1 MEDIIAVSIPICVC
15 VVLPVMIV
23 WLVQRSRSHK
33 IDRRTEVLVKAIE
46 NGVDVD
52 PNLLI
57 DETPV
62 RRKSLKMQMISYLS
76 NGVIFGLIG
85 LLFIVLTLAGVASF
99 PAWGYYAGIPLLAV
113 GLGNLVAYFVGV
125 RYMAPEIKAEEGAK
139 KE

>member
-15 VVLPVMIV
+15 VILPVMIV
-23 WLVQRSRSHK
+23 WLVQRSRSHR
-33 IDRRTEVLVKAIE
+33 IDKRSEVLVKAME
-46 NGVDVD
+46 NGVEVD

-57 DETPV
+57 DETPD
-62 RRKSLKMQMISYLS
+62 RKKSLKMQMISYLS

-85 LLFIVLTLAGVASF
+85 LLFIILTVAGVASF

-113 GLGNLVAYFVGV
+113 GVGNLVAYFVG
-125 RYMAPEIKAEEGAK
+125 RKYMAPEIQAEEQAG

>member
-62 RRKSLKMQMISYLS
+62 KRKSLKMQMISYLS

-85 LLFIVLTLAGVASF
+85 LLFIILTLAGVASF

-125 RYMAPEIKAEEGAK
+125 RYMAPEIKAEEEAR